1 MLLKELN
8 KRDLQ
13 IQMQKDKYENT
24 LNGNWF
30 YLPNLVWIH
39 VTLDQKFYYEELQDN
54 LKIKAEQETKAILDK
69 CNEEHRVE
77 RETLLSE
84 VIGYS

>member
-1 MLLKELN
+1 MVIDSIY
-8 KRDLQ
+8 R
-13 IQMQKDKYENT
+13 I
-24 LNGNWF
+24 WF
-30 YLPNLVWIH
+30 EFEGL
-39 VTLDQKFYYEELQDN
+39 LDQKFYYEELQDN
-54 LKIKAEQETKAILDK
+54 VKIKAEQETKTILDK